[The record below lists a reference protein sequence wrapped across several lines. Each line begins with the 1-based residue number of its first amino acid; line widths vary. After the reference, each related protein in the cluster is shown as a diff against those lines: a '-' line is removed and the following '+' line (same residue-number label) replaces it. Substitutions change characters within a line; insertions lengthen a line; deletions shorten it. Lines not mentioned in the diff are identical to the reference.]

1 MGKYVR
7 IRLGGFLMIVPLPQ
21 LNDEQQKLSLAI
33 LVSFLLNAVIILFLI
48 FFTPES
54 VVHTTFS
61 DTQKIITL
69 NLEEDEAIK
78 KAKELLA
85 NPLANRQMPDDAKI
99 LSDVESKGLKEIPDE
114 MKNSQTI
121 AVAPS
126 GGIEEQ
132 SKINNM
138 DESKTKEDEFDITK
152 NVRPFLKTG
161 DKPSVMD
168 YITGNKSSNIEKNT
182 GVGQLY
188 ELSTYRWNFAPYML
202 KWKDKMT
209 GKWYEITS
217 RINFYQY
224 ANLGKILI
232 YVKMDRH
239 GKLLDSKVLEY
250 DCDKSFVAPAY
261 ASVINSFPLDPL
273 PETFPDEFL
282 ETTWTITITN

>member
-7 IRLGGFLMIVPLPQ
+7 IRLGGFLMILPLPR
-21 LNDEQQKLSLAI
+21 LNDEQQKLALAI
-33 LVSFLLNAVIILFLI
+33 LVSFFLNALIILFLM

-61 DTQKIITL
+61 DAQKIITL
-69 NLEEDEAIK
+69 SLQEDEAIK

-85 NPLANRQMPDDAKI
+85 NPLANRQKPDDAKI
-99 LSDVESKGLKEIPDE
+99 LSDVDSKGLKEIPDE

-126 GGIEEQ
+126 DNAKNATNDIRAEK
-132 SKINNM
+132 S
-138 DESKTKEDEFDITK
+138 DAKEDEFDNTK

-209 GKWYEITS
+209 SKWYEITS
-217 RINFYQY
+217 RINFYQL
-224 ANLGKILI
+224 ANLGKILV
-232 YVKMDRH
+232 YVKMDRT

-261 ASVINSFPLDPL
+261 ASIINSFPLDPL